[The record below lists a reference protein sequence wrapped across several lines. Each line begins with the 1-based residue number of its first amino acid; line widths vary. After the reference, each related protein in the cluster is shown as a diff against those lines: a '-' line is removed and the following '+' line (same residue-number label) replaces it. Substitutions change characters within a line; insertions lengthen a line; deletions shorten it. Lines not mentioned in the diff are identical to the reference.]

1 MEPQASYAAL
11 IRNPRTTC
19 AVATRVAPLI
29 AAAEP
34 SLALRGDR
42 SAAA

>member
-1 MEPQASYAAL
+1 MEPRAL
-11 IRNPRTTC
+11 YPALVRNPRTTC
-19 AVATRVAPLI
+19 AVATRFAPLI
-29 AAAEP
+29 AAAEA